1 MSAERSFDRDWSTPS
16 VAAAARFAISKMSG
30 NDGSHDHH
38 HALRV
43 HALALRIAE
52 ELTCSSQG
60 LQIDREVIEIGA
72 LLHDIYDPKL
82 WKPDPH
88 NLNVKTSAQMLAEDL
103 ATNLG
108 VQNAL
113 VVDRVVKIAEGISY
127 SKQQSNRLSRRE
139 HFVEMDVVQDADRL
153 EAIGAIGLARCFA
166 FGGLLQRP
174 LEDSRRHY
182 DEKLCKLKDTMRT
195 VPGARMAVE
204 KANFMR
210 QFIEQYDDEMLH
222 ANVPPPVRD

>member
-1 MSAERSFDRDWSTPS
+1 MSAERLFNRDWSTPS
-16 VAAAARFAISKMSG
+16 VAAAARLAFSKMSG

-38 HALRV
+38 HAFRV
-43 HALALRIAE
+43 HALALRIAD
-52 ELTCSSQG
+52 ELTGSSQG
-60 LQIDREVIEIGA
+60 PQINLEVIEIGA

-82 WKPDPH
+82 WKPNPR
-88 NLNVKTSAQMLAEDL
+88 NLNFKTSAQMLAEDL

-108 VQNAL
+108 VHDAL
-113 VVDRVVKIAEGISY
+113 VLDRVVEIAEGVSY
-127 SKQQSNRLSRRE
+127 SKQQTNPLSRRE

-166 FGGLLQRP
+166 FGGLLKRP

-182 DEKLCKLKDTMRT
+182 DEKLRKLKYTMRT

-210 QFIEQYDDEMLH
+210 QFIEQYDNEMLY
-222 ANVPPPVRD
+222 ANIAPSVKD